1 MSDNGAYYKVPEKE
15 DEMRFITIRDL
26 RSKSAQIQR
35 ELPKEKEMVL
45 TSNGKPIAILT
56 ATSADRI
63 EESLA
68 MIRQVRA
75 TKAVEYM
82 QRRSV
87 EAGTDRIRSR
97 RLIKRLLLY
106 ERADRQDESSLRYK
120 CSGIWVNF
128 ALWCTR

>member
-1 MSDNGAYYKVPEKE
+1 
-15 DEMRFITIRDL
+15 MRFVTIRDL
-26 RSKSAQIQR
+26 RSKSVQIQR
-35 ELPKEKEMVL
+35 DLPKEKEMVL

-75 TKAVEYM
+75 MEAVELM

-87 EAGTDRIRSR
+87 EVGTDRM
-97 RLIKRLLLY
+97 
-106 ERADRQDESSLRYK
+106 SLREINK
-120 CSGIWVNF
+120 EI
-128 ALWCTR
+128 AAARKERQPR

>member
-1 MSDNGAYYKVPEKE
+1 MSDNGVYYKVPEKE
-15 DEMRFITIRDL
+15 DKMRFITIRDL

-45 TSNGKPIAILT
+45 TSNGKPIAILA
-56 ATSADRI
+56 ATSADTI

-75 TKAVEYM
+75 MKAVEYM

-87 EAGTDRIRSR
+87 EAGTDRISLKEINKEIAAVRKSR
-97 RLIKRLLLY
+97 QAR
-106 ERADRQDESSLRYK
+106 
-120 CSGIWVNF
+120 
-128 ALWCTR
+128 

>member
-1 MSDNGAYYKVPEKE
+1 
-15 DEMRFITIRDL
+15 MRFITIRDL
-26 RSKSAQIQR
+26 RSKSVQIQR

-75 TKAVEYM
+75 MEAVELM

-87 EAGTDRIRSR
+87 EAGTDRM
-97 RLIKRLLLY
+97 
-106 ERADRQDESSLRYK
+106 SLREINK
-120 CSGIWVNF
+120 EI
-128 ALWCTR
+128 AATRKERQSR